1 MDYSCLPGAPL
12 PDDSSSSN
20 DITLPGITYISNSAS
35 FNYTIL
41 RKESLSKTFSH
52 PGLFT
57 NDTLPLR
64 DPVNALTP
72 RKVSVTR
79 ASSCPPAIEAS
90 NEEPCED
97 SELTARQPERRQR
110 EVRFFEPPTSSSRN
124 RIDSKLPCAPP
135 LTQLEFEVFGSS
147 AGISVDTNV
156 EELDD
161 SEDTSSGDD
170 NEQQTTEAMAMQCLA
185 GLVNRTLMPPTSF
198 AGDVLEGTY
207 GSNIDNSNAR
217 WGELPANV
225 ATGHGDLSGAE
236 INAHLSEYDS
246 VDNKFETTTSFSQPC
261 EAVHPIED
269 LRKLSS
275 GSYVML
281 SRSSM
286 SSDKFEHAEAKEPLS
301 VAPNATDV
309 SSALDA
315 SPYRSLREIEGRKVS
330 SSSSV
335 SSSSHD
341 MEWSLSQR
349 DTEQTNGSPGLCCTS
364 SDGLL
369 GSFSNLRPPNGVQSM
384 DLPPLLYDTE
394 DCSGREESSP
404 VITDLQ
410 DSSDNEDAS
419 SRDDAE
425 SSLGNIFHSGFN
437 RMAIDNDGESALN
450 LSLPAFTHLEFG
462 LDPAEE
468 QELVLEDDSQSH
480 QNEVTPSQIN
490 VDETSLFMSLA
501 GREEVDMNDHESRNY
516 LLEESLPTSDM
527 PCFEELL
534 SNIKPDSV
542 ASTIAT
548 SECGTSVLENS
559 ADALDVDEQFEAH
572 DGVDNEMILPCGP
585 VRFPSGKV
593 DFPNSTIL
601 MIEGGHENFEMKV
614 FPLNNLS
621 KECPKSTE
629 LLFFKDNQSQS
640 QAISSNQLND
650 AFSEGGLSQDN
661 DQEGD
666 GDIVENVVPN
676 PSPYSFK
683 ADEHG
688 RLQGK
693 TKEFISATGKLS

>member
-1 MDYSCLPGAPL
+1 MLFKASNADYSCLPGAPL
-12 PDDSSSSN
+12 PDNSSTSN
-20 DITLPGITYISNSAS
+20 DIIALPGITYISNSAS
-35 FNYTIL
+35 FNCTIL

-79 ASSCPPAIEAS
+79 ASSCPPAIDAS
-90 NEEPCED
+90 SEEPCED
-97 SELTARQPERRQR
+97 SELSARQPERRQR
-110 EVRFFEPPTSSSRN
+110 EVRFFEPPTSSSGN
-124 RIDSKLPCAPP
+124 RIDGKLPCAPP
-135 LTQLEFEVFGSS
+135 LTQLKFEVFGSS

-156 EELDD
+156 EQLND

-170 NEQQTTEAMAMQCLA
+170 DEQQTTEAMAMQCLG
-185 GLVNRTLMPPTSF
+185 GLVNRTVMPPTSF
-198 AGDVLEGTY
+198 AGDVLDGTY
-207 GSNIDNSNAR
+207 ESSIDNSNAR
-217 WGELPANV
+217 WSELPANV

-246 VDNKFETTTSFSQPC
+246 VDNKFEKTTSFSQPC
-261 EAVHPIED
+261 EVVHPTDD

-286 SSDKFEHAEAKEPLS
+286 SSEHAEAKEPLS
-301 VAPNATDV
+301 VAPNAADV

-315 SPYRSLREIEGRKVS
+315 SPYRSLREIAVRKVS

-335 SSSSHD
+335 SSCSHD
-341 MEWSLSQR
+341 MECSLSQR

-369 GSFSNLRPPNGVQSM
+369 GSFSNLRPPNGVQIM
-384 DLPPLLYDTE
+384 DLSPLLYDTE
-394 DCSGREESSP
+394 DCSGKEESSP

-410 DSSDNEDAS
+410 DSSDIEDAS

-450 LSLPAFTHLEFG
+450 LPLPAFTHLGFG
-462 LDPAEE
+462 LDPAEQ

-480 QNEVTPSQIN
+480 QNEVTPSQAN
-490 VDETSLFMSLA
+490 VDETSLFMTLA
-501 GREEVDMNDHESRNY
+501 GREEVDTDDHESRDY
-516 LLEESLPTSDM
+516 LPEESLPTSDM
-527 PCFEELL
+527 PCFDEWLF
-534 SNIKPDSV
+534 NIKPKSF
-542 ASTIAT
+542 ASAVAT

-559 ADALDVDEQFEAH
+559 TDALDVDEQVEAH
-572 DGVDNEMILPCGP
+572 DDEMILPCGP
-585 VRFPSGKV
+585 VRFSSGKV
-593 DFPNSTIL
+593 DFPNSTTL
-601 MIEGGHENFEMKV
+601 MIEDGHENFEMKV
-614 FPLNNLS
+614 FALNNLS
-621 KECPKSTE
+621 KECLKSTE

-640 QAISSNQLND
+640 QGMSSNQLDD

-666 GDIVENVVPN
+666 GVIEENVVPN

-693 TKEFISATGKLS
+693 T